1 MAARVWTPTLSIGL
15 PMLGLTAVT
24 LLAAALRFHSL
35 EGVPANPFY
44 DAAVKSMSLS
54 WHNFFYAAFEP
65 GGRVAVDKP
74 PVDLWLQVA
83 SVKVLGFNSLALK
96 LPEALAGTASVP
108 MLYDLVRR
116 MFGRGAGLASALA
129 LAVLPVTVLTSRSD
143 TMDTVMM
150 LCLIAAAWLVVR
162 SAQTGRAR
170 FLYLAAVVM
179 GIAFNVKLVEA
190 LLPLPAL
197 ALLYVL
203 ASAGPRRK
211 RALHGFAATAVFV
224 AISLSWVTAVS
235 LAPSSS
241 KPYPLG
247 STNGSVWNSVFVFNG
262 TDRLGL
268 TNRHPGPSSVG
279 TPPSATRL
287 IRRTPPPLARWVG
300 SELVP
305 AIVLGG
311 LALMLAAR
319 RWRAR
324 TPGDRVPIAFGVA
337 LALWLACG
345 IVAFSHIAQFHVRY
359 LEAFTPAIAAA
370 LGVGLAVLLRRNAA
384 SSRAGGV
391 LAAGVVAIGVY
402 GVYIGKGTPPLVAI
416 VVIAAVCS
424 LIAIAALSLFGR
436 PGGTRPLVAAVAIS
450 MLVLSLA
457 VPTWA
462 SVDLAKKHTTAAAV
476 GLRLSARQ
484 TTLLDRYLTTHQG
497 RARYEV
503 AALNIWQAGPLITAA
518 DHPRPVIV
526 LRNVNFRPLISAPA
540 LSGIVRAG
548 GLRYVLLGPQCGG
561 SLTSRHFR
569 HRCPPAVRWVRQH
582 GREVPVSGRSLGLYR
597 VHA

>member
-1 MAARVWTPTLSIGL
+1 VLA
-15 PMLGLTAVT
+15 LTAVT
-24 LLAAALRFHSL
+24 LLGAALRFYSL
-35 EGVPANPFY
+35 EGVPPNPFY

-65 GGRVAVDKP
+65 GGRVAVDKT

-83 SVKVLGFNSLALK
+83 SVKVFGFNSLALK

-108 MLYDLVRR
+108 FLYDLVRR
-116 MFGRGAGLASALA
+116 VFGRGAGLASALA
-129 LAVLPVTVLTSRSD
+129 LAVLPVTVLSSRSD

-150 LCLIAAAWLVVR
+150 LCLIATAWLVVR
-162 SAQTGRAR
+162 TAQTGRAR

-179 GIAFNVKLVEA
+179 GIAFNVKLLEA

-197 ALLYVL
+197 ALLYVI
-203 ASAGPRRK
+203 ASDAPRRR
-211 RALHGFAATAVFV
+211 RALHGVGATLVVV

-262 TDRLGL
+262 ADRLGL

-279 TPPSATRL
+279 TPTSATRL

-311 LALMLAAR
+311 LALLLTAR

-324 TPGDRVPIAFGVA
+324 APGDRVPLAFGLA
-337 LALWLACG
+337 LALWIACG
-345 IVAFSHIAQFHVRY
+345 VVVFSHVAQFHVRY

-370 LGVGLAVLLRRNAA
+370 LGIGLAVLLRRSAA
-384 SSRAGGV
+384 GAGAGI
-391 LAAGVVAIGVY
+391 LLSGGVVAIGAY
-402 GVYIGKGTPPLVAI
+402 GVYIGKGTPPLMAI
-416 VVIAAVCS
+416 VAIAAVCS
-424 LIAIAALSLFGR
+424 LIAIAALSLLGR
-436 PGGTRPLVAAVAIS
+436 RTGTRPLVAAAAAS
-450 MLVLSLA
+450 MLVLALA

-476 GLRLSARQ
+476 GLRLSPHQ
-484 TTLLDRYLTTHQG
+484 TTLLDRYLTARQG

-503 AALNIWQAGPLITAA
+503 AALNIWQAGPLISAA
-518 DHPRPVIV
+518 GRPVLV
-526 LRNVNFRPLISAPA
+526 LRNVNFRPLISTPE
-540 LSGIVRAG
+540 LVRTVRAG
-548 GLRYVLLGPQCGG
+548 DLRYVLLGSQCGG
-561 SLTSRHFR
+561 SVTSSHFR
-569 HRCPPAVRWVRQH
+569 HRCPPAVGWVRAH
-582 GREVPVSGRSLGLYR
+582 GREVLVGGRSLGLYR

>member
-1 MAARVWTPTLSIGL
+1 VAPRVWAPTLSVGL
-15 PMLGLTAVT
+15 PALALTAVT

-35 EGVPANPFY
+35 EGVPPNPFY
-44 DAAVKSMSLS
+44 DAAVRSMALS

-65 GGRVAVDKP
+65 SGRVAVDKP

-96 LPEALAGTASVP
+96 LPEALAGTAAVP
-108 MLYDLVRR
+108 LLYDLVRR

-162 SAQTGRAR
+162 CAQTGRAR

-179 GIAFNVKLVEA
+179 GIAFNVKLIEA

-197 ALLYVL
+197 ALLYFL
-203 ASAGPRRK
+203 ASPTPRRK
-211 RALHGFAATAVFV
+211 RGMHAFAATLVFLAV
-224 AISLSWVTAVS
+224 ALSWVTAVS

-247 STNGSVWNSVFVFNG
+247 STNGSVWNAVFVFNG
-262 TDRLGL
+262 ADRLGL
-268 TNRHPGPSSVG
+268 TNRHPGPASVG

-311 LALMLAAR
+311 LALLLIAR
-319 RWRAR
+319 KWRAR
-324 TPGDRVPIAFGVA
+324 PPGDRVRVAFGLA
-337 LALWLACG
+337 LAVWLACG
-345 IVAFSHIAQFHVRY
+345 IVAFSRVAQFHVRY

-370 LGVGLAVLLRRNAA
+370 LGIGVAVLLRRSAA
-384 SSRAGGV
+384 SRRVGGL
-391 LAAGVVAIGVY
+391 LAAGVVAVGVY
-402 GVYIGKGTPPLVAI
+402 GFYIAKGTPTLEAI
-416 VVIAAVCS
+416 VAIAAVCS

-436 PGGTRPLVAAVAIS
+436 RDGARPLVAAAAVPT
-450 MLVLSLA
+450 LVLALA

-462 SVDLAKKHTTAAAV
+462 SVDIANKHTTAAAV
-476 GLRLSARQ
+476 GLRLSPHQ
-484 TTLLDRYLTTHQG
+484 TKLLDRYLTAHQG
-497 RARYEV
+497 GARYEV
-503 AALNIWQAGPLITAA
+503 AALNMWQAGPLVTAA
-518 DHPRPVIV
+518 ARPVLV
-526 LRNVNFRPLISAPA
+526 LRNVNFNPLVSPA
-540 LSGIVRAG
+540 ELGAVVRAG
-548 GLRYVLLGPQCGG
+548 DLRFVLLGPQCGG
-561 SLTSRHFR
+561 SVNDRHFR
-569 HRCPPAVRWVRQH
+569 HRCPPAVRWARAH
-582 GREVPVSGRSLGLYR
+582 GRVVLVRGQNLGLYR